1 MRFRKGWRNWR
12 ARTESVSGR
21 VIAGPP
27 GAGEAEAV
35 VELDAIENGNG
46 LRDMDVIEIHA
57 TRSQLRML

>member
-1 MRFRKGWRNWR
+1 MTCGTALAAMSRSSLTPH
-12 ARTESVSGR
+12 AV
-21 VIAGPP
+21 PP
-27 GAGEAEAV
+27 AEAV

>member
-1 MRFRKGWRNWR
+1 
-12 ARTESVSGR
+12 